1 MNLAVLLFKIP
12 KRLRPS
18 LVSYGCHQKDDL
30 VLVECTLFYFLQEC
44 VVFNESM
51 AQCIFPEM
59 HLPDIDSNRLKRNTQ
74 EDRNRQQAML
84 NKYKFYI
91 GIKMDGVKSYK
102 NISKVSSTDGFLVRK
117 SFLKESFI
125 TRLRVVYIW

>member
-1 MNLAVLLFKIP
+1 
-12 KRLRPS
+12 
-18 LVSYGCHQKDDL
+18 
-30 VLVECTLFYFLQEC
+30 
-44 VVFNESM
+44 
-51 AQCIFPEM
+51 M

-74 EDRNRQQAML
+74 EDRSRQQAML

-125 TRLRVVYIW
+125 TRLRVVTFGK